1 MQWHPDVTS
10 ECATVAVPLKIIFSF
25 SFSPVLIYILNMLF
39 LSGDYLMYILTTA
52 PRCAVG
58 VCQWY

>member
-10 ECATVAVPLKIIFSF
+10 VCATVAVPLKIIFSF

-39 LSGDYLMYILTTA
+39 SSGDYLMYILTTA